1 MAISR
6 DRFEDIISSV
16 YDGIDFDGY
25 SAQHITET
33 IVMNSLDNA
42 KFELGYSQFQ
52 QIEYK
57 DIVDG
62 YNDDYRDSIE
72 KSILVDVQ
80 EEMEAGSDE

>member
-52 QIEYK
+52 
-57 DIVDG
+57 
-62 YNDDYRDSIE
+62 
-72 KSILVDVQ
+72 
-80 EEMEAGSDE
+80 